1 METAEQNL
9 KKLQKAAD
17 VEVENQKLR
26 DTING
31 YKKDFAE
38 MKGNEVT
45 IQKLQNRI
53 AELTAENQDSVDMVV
68 DEREKELQ
76 LMSTEKEREMRET
89 QEMVATKLGQAEQ
102 RAATTQQVHLF
113 R

>member
-68 DEREKELQ
+68 DEREKEPQ
-76 LMSTEKEREMRET
+76 LMFTEKEREMRET

>member
-1 METAEQNL
+1 M

-17 VEVENQKLR
+17 VEIENQKLR

-38 MKGNEVT
+38 MKGHELT
-45 IQKLQNRI
+45 IQKLQYRI
-53 AELTAENQDSVDMVV
+53 KELDAENADSVEQVW
-68 DEREKELQ
+68 DEREKELH
-76 LMSTEKEREMRET
+76 LLFTEKEREMRET

-102 RAATTQQVHLF
+102 RAATTQQVHN
-113 R
+113 

>member
-76 LMSTEKEREMRET
+76 LMFTEKEREMRET